1 MRSIL
6 KRQSLFCFEKKPI
19 IQRVMISLLMAIQ
32 LSCGPKQSENES
44 TDISE
49 SGSLVEWY
57 SIPDAGLLSAQKRG
71 DSLAFTLL
79 VGAGDLCVGEVSG
92 MAAEQSDG
100 TYKYGD
106 SNCGLIFKPSA
117 DGLTVEES
125 GDLCDHGAHC
135 SFDGDY
141 AKVHSQKVKAA
152 NADVMSWMR
161 KPVNDF
167 SCMLEKEYG
176 HQSEKYPCGKIVDV
190 EYDPLQPN
198 WYEGPEVPDN
208 IVKAIHPLVKTVLVQ
223 FEHGDLHTLTVTLE
237 QKMIMQDV
245 QRIFSLPNPYDGYS
259 NEKYSHVMSVSF
271 DKHGPDDKPQF
282 SLNPV
287 FVTSFTLTGF
297 EHMGAG
303 DMMAGDS
310 MRGETEMETED
321 VGAEKVIETSI
332 LYEYRETGNAFTLID
347 EGGPG
352 PYEFTCT
359 GIADVKTSSSLA
371 AEGSASYSV
380 ENITDMEESTTWA
393 EGKSGLGKGE
403 WIEFTLND
411 APKEW
416 GYKDKDF
423 VSKAIKGGFVIQTGY
438 AKSPALWKKN
448 SRPIKLK
455 CFLNGNPLSVIQLL
469 DTPDFQSFTIFPNET
484 SRVDFKAGD
493 VIRFEILD
501 VVKGTKDE
509 DACISEFHIEGSCG

>member
-1 MRSIL
+1 MRSIP
-6 KRQSLFCFEKKPI
+6 KRKSLFCFEKKSI
-19 IQRVMISLLMAIQ
+19 IQHVMVSLLIAIL

-49 SGSLVEWY
+49 GESLVEWY
-57 SIPDAGLLSAQKRG
+57 AIPDAGLLSTQKRG

-79 VGAGDLCVGEVSG
+79 VGAGDRCVGEIFG
-92 MAAEQSDG
+92 MAAVQSDG

-106 SNCGLIFKPSA
+106 LNCGLTFKPSA

-125 GDLCDHGAHC
+125 GDYCEHGAHC

-141 AKVHSQKVKAA
+141 VKVHSQKVTPA

-167 SCMLEKEYG
+167 SCMLEKEFG
-176 HQSEKYPCGKIVDV
+176 HHSEMYPCGKMVNV
-190 EYDPLQPN
+190 QYDPLQSN
-198 WYEGPEVPDN
+198 WNDGPEVPDN
-208 IVKAIHPLVKTVLVQ
+208 IVKAIHPLVKNVFVK

-237 QKMIMQDV
+237 EKMIMQDV
-245 QRIFSLPNPYDGYS
+245 QRIFSLPNPYDEYR
-259 NEKYSHVMSVSF
+259 NEKYTHVMSVSF
-271 DKHGPDDKPQF
+271 DEYSADDNPQF
-282 SLNPV
+282 SVNPV

-303 DMMAGDS
+303 DMLDGDS
-310 MRGETEMETED
+310 MRGEMDAED
-321 VGAEKVIETSI
+321 LVDEEVIETSI

-359 GIADVKTSSSLA
+359 GIADVKTSSSLV
-371 AEGSASYSV
+371 AEGSASYNV

-393 EGKSGLGKGE
+393 EGKSGLGIGE
-403 WIEFTLND
+403 WIEFTLKD

-416 GYKDKDF
+416 GYKDKEF
-423 VSKAIKGGFVIQTGY
+423 VSNAIKGGFIIQTGY
-438 AKSPALWKKN
+438 TKSPTLWKKN
-448 SRPIKLK
+448 GRPIKLK
-455 CFLNGNPLSVIQLL
+455 CFLNGKPLSVIQLF
-469 DTPDFQSFTIFPNET
+469 DTPDFQSFTIFPNEA
-484 SRVDFKAGD
+484 SRVNFKAGD

-509 DACISEFHIEGSCG
+509 DACISEFHLEGDCG